1 MLVLRLLYHEVFP
14 VYAQNHLVF
23 PPVFQHTSF
32 IFLLF
37 HCFYFLIHTEPTDG
51 FHPSQTG
58 NALFAQKFF
67 EWLDVNHPE
76 ALGPVNPHNDE
87 IAALFPNQF

>member
-1 MLVLRLLYHEVFP
+1 MPRLIFS
-14 VYAQNHLVF
+14 AQL
-23 PPVFQHTSF
+23 
-32 IFLLF
+32 FLLF
-37 HCFYFLIHTEPTDG
+37 LLLPLISCLLSAEPTDG